1 MPSCDKSFLFELKK
15 KEKKKQVILHF
26 LMQFG
31 FLGGKKEHAW
41 EFTKRQKVRR
51 VSTNKICLA
60 LRSHKHY
67 FAEIVTI
74 TVIN

>member
-15 KEKKKQVILHF
+15 KKSNPALFNAIWF
-26 LMQFG
+26 FR
-31 FLGGKKEHAW
+31 GKKEHAW